1 MLKGVG
7 AMPDSEKDRA
17 ANDVV
22 GQRATF
28 DLALSDKR
36 KYPVQE
42 FMVFVQAARRYIEIT
57 QDQPLIHRSVARA
70 VNGLREYLAVE
81 RKRVPGDV
89 LFEADRLECQLF
101 SGHDPSFEGDE
112 PPRL

>member
-1 MLKGVG
+1 MTEPQMTSWGKGRLLI
-7 AMPDSEKDRA
+7 S
-17 ANDVV
+17 
-22 GQRATF
+22 
-28 DLALSDKR
+28 LSDKE

-57 QDQPLIHRSVARA
+57 QEQPF
-70 VNGLREYLAVE
+70 E
-81 RKRVPGDV
+81 RKRVPGEV

-101 SGHDPSFEGDE
+101 SGDDPFFEGDE

>member
-1 MLKGVG
+1 MRKGAG

-22 GQRATF
+22 EQRVTF
-28 DLALSDKR
+28 DLALSDTR

-42 FMVFVQAARRYIEIT
+42 FMAFVQAARRYIEIT

-70 VNGLREYLAVE
+70 VNGLRGYLEVE

-101 SGHDPSFEGDE
+101 SEYDPFFEGDE
-112 PPRL
+112 PPGL

>member
-1 MLKGVG
+1 
-7 AMPDSEKDRA
+7 MPDSEKDRA

-28 DLALSDKR
+28 DLDKR

-57 QDQPLIHRSVARA
+57 QDQALIHRSVARA

-101 SGHDPSFEGDE
+101 SGYDPFFEGDE